1 MRDRETEKGRER
13 KRETDREREK
23 KSERETEVR
32 IKEDTCIVR
41 KKVDDFW
48 YGKEGGRSLYE
59 VRRKVFV

>member
-1 MRDRETEKGRER
+1 MRKGERERET
-13 KRETDREREK
+13 EK

-48 YGKEGGRSLYE
+48 YGKGGGRSLYE